1 MWGVSMAGEGKERK
15 VAKVMIHV
23 EVQGEEVP
31 FSFPT
36 KGGEEMRTSA
46 LVFLE
51 CLEKHLLHLLDE
63 NNQLVECAVSYTRV
77 KI

>member
-1 MWGVSMAGEGKERK
+1 MVQDAGLISMTGEGKERK
-15 VAKVMIHV
+15 VMTED

-31 FSFPT
+31 FSFPR

-51 CLEKHLLHLLDE
+51 CLEEYLLHFLNE
-63 NNQLVECAVSYTRV
+63 
-77 KI
+77 K

>member
-15 VAKVMIHV
+15 AAKVMIHD

-31 FSFPT
+31 FSFPR

-46 LVFLE
+46 LVFWSVWRTTFYILWMRIT
-51 CLEKHLLHLLDE
+51 C
-63 NNQLVECAVSYTRV
+63 
-77 KI
+77 